1 MELKEKIIYESLK
14 LFSMKGFL
22 STSIHD
28 ILEASNT
35 SKGGFY
41 NHFQSKEELFFAV
54 LKEAQKIWRELNLE
68 GLDETE
74 KHVDKIKKL
83 LENYRDRYLR
93 DVRTFPGGCIFVTL
107 SVELDDQRPHLSSE
121 INKGFAGF
129 KKMLMNIL
137 EQGKTS
143 GEIREDINTDSVAEM
158 IFAGMLGASV
168 SYGTEKS
175 TESLDRSIDAI
186 TQYLERLAPEQ
197 GK

>member
-1 MELKEKIIYESLK
+1 M
-14 LFSMKGFL
+14 
-22 STSIHD
+22 
-28 ILEASNT
+28 
-35 SKGGFY
+35 
-41 NHFQSKEELFFAV
+41 

-68 GLDETE
+68 GLDEKE
-74 KHVDKIKKL
+74 RHVDKIKKL
-83 LENYRDRYLR
+83 LMNYRDRYLT
-93 DVRTFPGGCIFVTL
+93 DARTFPGGCIFVTL

-129 KKMLMNIL
+129 KKMLMRIL
-137 EQGKTS
+137 EQGKAS

-197 GK
+197 DE